1 MYYVL
6 YCTVNIYPLLSI
18 STYII
23 YMYVLCIIHYTV
35 DICPLLSISTSIYPL
50 YMAACYK
57 SYPPHSSCT
66 VMHAVHAGS
75 MMKISTTPLPPYIRL
90 LNPRGYSC
98 LCVLP
103 PQNIS
108 LSALNIRLCSPS
120 LSLKTLY
127 SLYCSVLY
135 TVIGR
140 LCARPLGKYIHSTVY
155 GVPLQC
161 ASHPNNT
168 VHPLIYIITSA
179 K

>member
-1 MYYVL
+1 
-6 YCTVNIYPLLSI
+6 
-18 STYII
+18 
-23 YMYVLCIIHYTV
+23 MYVLCIILYSEYIPSVVYIYIYNIYVCTMYYTV

-127 SLYCSVLY
+127 SLYCSVYSNWPPLRPTPGEVY
-135 TVIGR
+135 TFYSIW
-140 LCARPLGKYIHSTVY
+140 C
-155 GVPLQC
+155 
-161 ASHPNNT
+161 
-168 VHPLIYIITSA
+168 TSA
-179 K
+179 VCIPSQ